1 MANLAPVRVST
12 VEGNITLSG
21 PQTIDGIPVVA
32 GDKVL
37 APAQTLQSA
46 NGIYAVAAG
55 AWVKDADLPIGTI
68 FRQAQG
74 RPRYTKGFWRYMGSQ
89 QYLNPP
95 TSGARP
101 ARKKRGSK

>member
-1 MANLAPVRVST
+1 MPDTLVKVAD
-12 VEGNITLSG
+12 VEGNISLSG
-21 PQTIDGIPVVA
+21 PQTIDSIPVVA

-37 APAQTLQSA
+37 APAQTTQA
-46 NGIYAVAAG
+46 QNGIYAVAAG
-55 AWVKDADLPIGTI
+55 AWVKDSDLPVGTI

-95 TSGARP
+95 RRSPGAT
-101 ARKKRGSK
+101 KKRS

>member
-1 MANLAPVRVST
+1 MPDTLVKVAA

-21 PQTIDGIPVVA
+21 AQTIDGIPVVA

-37 APAQTLQSA
+37 AASQTTGSQ

-55 AWVKDADLPIGTI
+55 AWVKDADLPVGTI

-74 RPRYTKGFWRYMGSQ
+74 RPRYTKGFWRYMSTQ
-89 QYLNPP
+89 EYRNPP
-95 TSGARP
+95 T
-101 ARKKRGSK
+101 RKKGRSK

>member
-1 MANLAPVRVST
+1 MPEATVKVSSI
-12 VEGNITLSG
+12 EGNITLSA
-21 PQTIDGIPVVA
+21 PQTIDSIAVVA

-37 APAQTLQSA
+37 VASQTTGTE

-74 RPRYTKGFWRYMGSQ
+74 RGRYTKGFWRYMGNQ
-89 QYLNPP
+89 EYRNPL
-95 TSGARP
+95 TRE
-101 ARKKRGSK
+101 RKPRKRRR